1 MQKKEIM
8 DKAKTYKVIMAILL
22 VVLFLIIVA
31 YIHGRINHLVTVIS
45 GLIMIGAF
53 ALVSHYNSAIK
64 ANEERESE
72 KIERAF
78 KKIKVQRTREGT
90 TFEVA
95 TALILAISLVIGV
108 TTHRF
113 KFDDSFLRYYVC
125 CFIGAIAFLI
135 LAYHPFSGF
144 GPDRSSVRA
153 TNAEIFKL
161 MIRRSRV
168 YAVLSALMA
177 LIFSINAFE
186 NHLVMAILICLLIA
200 LFAID
205 FLFRFLYKKNK

>member
-1 MQKKEIM
+1 
-8 DKAKTYKVIMAILL
+8 MAILL

-31 YIHGRINHLVTVIS
+31 YIHGRISHLVTVIS

-53 ALVSHYNSAIK
+53 ALVSHYNSAIE

-72 KIERAF
+72 KVERAF

-113 KFDDSFLRYYVC
+113 ELDDSFLRYYVC

-153 TNAEIFKL
+153 TNAAIFKL
-161 MIRRSRV
+161 MIRSSRV

-177 LIFSINAFE
+177 LIFSINTFE

-200 LFAID
+200 MFAID

>member
-1 MQKKEIM
+1 
-8 DKAKTYKVIMAILL
+8 MAILL

>member
-1 MQKKEIM
+1 M

-200 LFAID
+200 MFATD

>member
-1 MQKKEIM
+1 M
-8 DKAKTYKVIMAILL
+8 DKTKAYKVIMAILL
-22 VVLFLIIVA
+22 VVLFLIIIA

-53 ALVSHYNSAIK
+53 ALVSHYNSIIE

-72 KIERAF
+72 KAERAF

-95 TALILAISLVIGV
+95 TALILASSLVIGL

-113 KFDDSFLRYYVC
+113 ELNDSFLRYYVC

-135 LAYHPFSGF
+135 LAYHPFLGF
-144 GPDRSSVRA
+144 GPDSSSVRV
-153 TNAEIFKL
+153 TNAEMFKL
-161 MIRRSRV
+161 LIRRCRV

-177 LIFSINAFE
+177 LVFSINTFE
-186 NHLVMAILICLLIA
+186 NHLVMAILICLIIV
-200 LFAID
+200 LFATD

>member
-1 MQKKEIM
+1 
-8 DKAKTYKVIMAILL
+8 MAILL

-31 YIHGRINHLVTVIS
+31 YIHGRISHLVTVIS

-53 ALVSHYNSAIK
+53 ALVSHYNSAIE

-72 KIERAF
+72 KVERAF

-113 KFDDSFLRYYVC
+113 ELDDSFLRYYVC

-135 LAYHPFSGF
+135 LAYHPFWG
-144 GPDRSSVRA
+144 SSLGNF
-153 TNAEIFKL
+153 TNAEQYKL
-161 MIRRSRV
+161 LIRKNRV
-168 YAVLSALMA
+168 GAVATALLA
-177 LIFSINAFE
+177 LIVSIRPVWNT
-186 NHLVMAILICLLIA
+186 LVIAILIGLVVVWWG
-200 LFAID
+200 ID
-205 FLFRFLYKKNK
+205 FLFLLLYKRNK

>member
-1 MQKKEIM
+1 M
-8 DKAKTYKVIMAILL
+8 DKTKAYKVIMAILL
-22 VVLFLIIVA
+22 VVLFLIIIA

-53 ALVSHYNSAIK
+53 ALVSHYNSAIE
-64 ANEERESE
+64 ANEVRESE
-72 KIERAF
+72 KAERAF

-95 TALILAISLVIGV
+95 TALILASSLVIGL

-113 KFDDSFLRYYVC
+113 EINDSFLRYYVC

-135 LAYHPFSGF
+135 LAYHPFLGF
-144 GPDRSSVRA
+144 GPNRTSVRV
-153 TNAEIFKL
+153 TNAYMFKFL
-161 MIRRSRV
+161 IRRNRV

-177 LIFSINAFE
+177 LVFSINTFE
-186 NHLVMAILICLLIA
+186 NHLVMAILICLIIV
-200 LFAID
+200 LFATD

>member
-1 MQKKEIM
+1 M
-8 DKAKTYKVIMAILL
+8 DKAKTNKVIMAILL

-144 GPDRSSVRA
+144 GPDRSSVRV
-153 TNAEIFKL
+153 TNAEMFKL
-161 MIRRSRV
+161 MIRNSRV

-200 LFAID
+200 MFATD

>member
-1 MQKKEIM
+1 M
-8 DKAKTYKVIMAILL
+8 DKTKAYKVIMTILL
-22 VVLFLIIVA
+22 VVLFLIIIA

-72 KIERAF
+72 KAERAF

-95 TALILAISLVIGV
+95 TALILASSLVIGV

-113 KFDDSFLRYYVC
+113 ELDDSIMRYYVC

-135 LAYHPFSGF
+135 LAYHPFLGF
-144 GPDRSSVRA
+144 GPDSSSVRV
-153 TNAEIFKL
+153 TNAEMFKL
-161 MIRRSRV
+161 LIRRCRV

-177 LIFSINAFE
+177 LVFSINTFE
-186 NHLVMAILICLLIA
+186 NHLVMAILICLLIVM
-200 LFAID
+200 FATD

>member
-1 MQKKEIM
+1 M
-8 DKAKTYKVIMAILL
+8 DKTKAYKVIMAILL
-22 VVLFLIIVA
+22 VVLFLIIIA

-53 ALVSHYNSAIK
+53 ALVSHYNSAIE

-72 KIERAF
+72 KAERAF

-95 TALILAISLVIGV
+95 TALILASSLVIGV

-113 KFDDSFLRYYVC
+113 ELDDSIMRYYVF

-135 LAYHPFSGF
+135 LAYHPFLGF
-144 GPDRSSVRA
+144 GPDRSSVRV
-153 TNAEIFKL
+153 TNAEMFKL
-161 MIRRSRV
+161 MIRRNRV

-177 LIFSINAFE
+177 LVFSINTFE
-186 NHLVMAILICLLIA
+186 NHLAMAILICLIIA
-200 LFAID
+200 LFATD

>member
-1 MQKKEIM
+1 M

-78 KKIKVQRTREGT
+78 KKIKVQRPREGT

>member
-1 MQKKEIM
+1 M
-8 DKAKTYKVIMAILL
+8 DKAKTNKVIMAILL

-72 KIERAF
+72 KVERAF

-113 KFDDSFLRYYVC
+113 ELDDSFLRYYVC

-135 LAYHPFSGF
+135 LAYHPFLGF
-144 GPDRSSVRA
+144 GPDRSSVRV
-153 TNAEIFKL
+153 TNAEMFKL
-161 MIRRSRV
+161 MIRNSRV

-200 LFAID
+200 MFATD

>member
-1 MQKKEIM
+1 M

-144 GPDRSSVRA
+144 GPDRSAVRA

>member
-1 MQKKEIM
+1 M
-8 DKAKTYKVIMAILL
+8 DKTKAYKVIMTILL
-22 VVLFLIIVA
+22 VVLFLIIIA

-72 KIERAF
+72 KAERAF

-95 TALILAISLVIGV
+95 TALILASSLVIGL

-113 KFDDSFLRYYVC
+113 ELNDSFLRYYVC

-135 LAYHPFSGF
+135 LAYHPFLGF
-144 GPDRSSVRA
+144 GPDNSSVRV
-153 TNAEIFKL
+153 TNAEMFKL
-161 MIRRSRV
+161 LIRRCRV

-177 LIFSINAFE
+177 LVFSINTFE
-186 NHLVMAILICLLIA
+186 NHLVMAILICLLIVM
-200 LFAID
+200 FATD

>member
-1 MQKKEIM
+1 M

-200 LFAID
+200 LFAIN
-205 FLFRFLYKKNK
+205 FLFRFLHKKNK

>member
-1 MQKKEIM
+1 M

-64 ANEERESE
+64 ANEERGSE

-113 KFDDSFLRYYVC
+113 ELDDSFLRYYVC

-135 LAYHPFSGF
+135 LAYHPFLGF
-144 GPDRSSVRA
+144 GPDRSSVRF
-153 TNAEIFKL
+153 TNAEMFKL
-161 MIRRSRV
+161 MIRNSRV

-177 LIFSINAFE
+177 LIFSINTFE

-200 LFAID
+200 MFATD

>member
-1 MQKKEIM
+1 M